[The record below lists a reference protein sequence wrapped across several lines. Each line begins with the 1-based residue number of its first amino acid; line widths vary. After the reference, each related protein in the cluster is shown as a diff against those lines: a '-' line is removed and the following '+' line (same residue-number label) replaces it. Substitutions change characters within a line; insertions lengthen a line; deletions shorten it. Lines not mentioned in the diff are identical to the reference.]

1 MFELAALQKSLGP
14 LGWFLTLGASD
25 TRQIRAQ
32 LQDLL
37 QHTGRSL
44 QTLIELNLVLA
55 PIKKSAFSKS
65 TFGPVYVHCQTHLT
79 SPEAAEK
86 ARSHCTDIARDV
98 GRINFIAAKY
108 LRTDLSAQSGGW
120 KGINDAF
127 RELMDA
133 DAAFLDKFSAELV
146 RLGDRLKSIF
156 NTVTRPRVTK
166 VELHDAWREYESL
179 RVDLVK
185 DHSSLKKE
193 RDKLLEAE
201 NHIRRVLT

>member
-1 MFELAALQKSLGP
+1 MFDLAAFKKFLEP
-14 LGWFLTLGASD
+14 LGWFLTLGESD
-25 TRQIRAQ
+25 TRKVRAQ

-44 QTLIELNLVLA
+44 QTLIELNLVLT
-55 PIKKSAFSKS
+55 PIEKSSFNKS
-65 TFGPVYVHCQTHLT
+65 TFGPVYLHCQAHLT

-98 GRINFIAAKY
+98 RRLNFITAKY
-108 LRTDLSAQSGGW
+108 LRTELSAQSEGW
-120 KGINDAF
+120 KGIDKAF

-156 NTVTRPRVTK
+156 DKVTSPLVTPDA
-166 VELHDAWREYESL
+166 LNDAWREYESL
-179 RVDLVK
+179 RADLVQ
-185 DHSSLKKE
+185 DHSSLKVE
-193 RDKLLEAE
+193 RNRLLKAE